1 MSPPASAARPP
12 PARAPTLAIVL
23 LSVAAFASAANM
35 RVIDPLLV
43 QLAAT
48 FGVSVG
54 AASIAATAFLFAN
67 GVFVLVHGPFGDR
80 YGKMPVVAIACIA
93 AALCCL
99 LSALA
104 SSLGWLAAARFLTGV
119 TSSAIIPLA
128 IAWLGDNVSYERRQA
143 TLARFLTGQTLGLM
157 TGAALGGALGDWLGW
172 RSVFW
177 VLAAIYVTAG
187 IALFGVM
194 RAHPAVARPAGRHQG
209 SMIGQMISVLRRPW
223 VITVVAVVALEG
235 GTFWGAFTFVGADLH
250 QRFDMGFAAIGLA
263 VAAFGAGGFAYVL
276 VAAQLVR
283 LLGERGLC
291 IWGGLGLGVAFATMA
306 LAPSAK
312 VEFRHHAVGCVVL
325 HAAQHAAD
333 PRHANGAGSARCRHG
348 AVRPLPVR
356 RPGDRRAHRRP
367 DRRPLGCTAGVLGG
381 SDRAASAG
389 VLVRGGVATSAFI
402 AGGAPL
408 QWRVMVFWTASFQL
422 AHESRARKMRA
433 VRKSMSMTRHWR
445 GASPAVSSPA
455 TRGTDRAP
463 RAAWPRRPSP

>member
-1 MSPPASAARPP
+1 MNPPASAARPP

-35 RVIDPLLV
+35 RVVDPLLV

-54 AASIAATAFLFAN
+54 AASITATAFLFAN

-80 YGKMPVVAIACIA
+80 YGKMPVVAIACLA

-99 LSALA
+99 LSATA
-104 SSLGWLAAARFLTGV
+104 GSLTWLTVARFLTGV

-187 IALFGVM
+187 GALFGVM
-194 RAHPAVARPAGRHQG
+194 RAHPAVARPAGGQQG
-209 SMIGQMISVLRRPW
+209 SMIGQMLAVLRRRW
-223 VITVVAVVALEG
+223 VITVVLVVALEG

-276 VAAQLVR
+276 VAPQLVR

-306 LAPSAK
+306 RAPSAE
-312 VEFRHHAVGCVVL
+312 VEFAGIVLSGVSFYMLHNTLQTHGTQMAPEARGAAMALFALCLFVGQAIGVPIAAPVVDRWGAPPVFWAAAVVL
-325 HAAQHAAD
+325 PLLGLWFAAALRR
-333 PRHANGAGSARCRHG
+333 RHS
-348 AVRPLPVR
+348 
-356 RPGDRRAHRRP
+356 
-367 DRRPLGCTAGVLGG
+367 
-381 SDRAASAG
+381 
-389 VLVRGGVATSAFI
+389 
-402 AGGAPL
+402 
-408 QWRVMVFWTASFQL
+408 
-422 AHESRARKMRA
+422 
-433 VRKSMSMTRHWR
+433 
-445 GASPAVSSPA
+445 
-455 TRGTDRAP
+455 
-463 RAAWPRRPSP
+463 

>member
-1 MSPPASAARPP
+1 MSPSASAARPP
-12 PARAPTLAIVL
+12 PARAPTLVIVL

-43 QLAAT
+43 QLAST

-104 SSLGWLAAARFLTGV
+104 GSLGWLAAARFLTGV

-194 RAHPAVARPAGRHQG
+194 RAHPAVARPAGGHQG
-209 SMIGQMISVLRRPW
+209 SMIGQMIAVLRRRW

-276 VAAQLVR
+276 VAPQLVR

-306 LAPSAK
+306 LAPSAE
-312 VEFRHHAVGCVVL
+312 VEFAGIMLSGVSFYMLHNTLQTHGTQMAPEARGAAMALFALCLFVGQAIGVPI
-325 HAAQHAAD
+325 AA
-333 PRHANGAGSARCRHG
+333 PI
-348 AVRPLPVR
+348 V
-356 RPGDRRAHRRP
+356 DRW
-367 DRRPLGCTAGVLGG
+367 
-381 SDRAASAG
+381 
-389 VLVRGGVATSAFI
+389 
-402 AGGAPL
+402 GAPP
-408 QWRVMVFWTASFQL
+408 VFWAAAFVLPLL
-422 AHESRARKMRA
+422 ALWFAAALRR
-433 VRKSMSMTRHWR
+433 RH
-445 GASPAVSSPA
+445 S
-455 TRGTDRAP
+455 
-463 RAAWPRRPSP
+463 

>member
-1 MSPPASAARPP
+1 MNPPASAARPP
-12 PARAPTLAIVL
+12 PARAPTLVIVL

-80 YGKMPVVAIACIA
+80 YGKMPVVAIACTT

-99 LSALA
+99 LSAMA
-104 SSLGWLAAARFLTGV
+104 SSLAWLAAARFLTGV

-177 VLAAIYVTAG
+177 VLAGIYVTAG
-187 IALFGVM
+187 AALFGVM
-194 RAHPAVARPAGRHQG
+194 RSHPAVARPAGGQRG
-209 SMIGQMISVLRRPW
+209 SMIGQMIAVLRRRW

-276 VAAQLVR
+276 VAPQLVR

-306 LAPSAK
+306 LAPSAE
-312 VEFRHHAVGCVVL
+312 VEFAGIMLSGVSFYMLHNTLQTHGTQMAPEARGAAMALFALCLFVGQAIGVPIAAPIIDRWGAPPVFWAAAVVL
-325 HAAQHAAD
+325 PALALWFAAALR
-333 PRHANGAGSARCRHG
+333 RHVGARTSRSA
-348 AVRPLPVR
+348 
-356 RPGDRRAHRRP
+356 
-367 DRRPLGCTAGVLGG
+367 
-381 SDRAASAG
+381 S
-389 VLVRGGVATSAFI
+389 
-402 AGGAPL
+402 
-408 QWRVMVFWTASFQL
+408 
-422 AHESRARKMRA
+422 
-433 VRKSMSMTRHWR
+433 
-445 GASPAVSSPA
+445 
-455 TRGTDRAP
+455 
-463 RAAWPRRPSP
+463 

>member
-1 MSPPASAARPP
+1 MDMSPSASAARPP
-12 PARAPTLAIVL
+12 PARAPTLVIVL

-43 QLAAT
+43 QLAAS

-80 YGKMPVVAIACIA
+80 YGKMPVVAIACIT

-99 LSALA
+99 LSAMAGSLA
-104 SSLGWLAAARFLTGV
+104 WLAAARFLTGV

-187 IALFGVM
+187 AALFAVM
-194 RAHPAVARPAGRHQG
+194 RTHPAVARPAGGHRG
-209 SMIGQMISVLRRPW
+209 SMISQMIAVLRRRW

-276 VAAQLVR
+276 VAPQLVR

-291 IWGGLGLGVAFATMA
+291 IWGGLGLGAAFATMA
-306 LAPSAK
+306 LAPSAE
-312 VEFRHHAVGCVVL
+312 VEFAGIMLSGVSFYMLHNTLQTHGTQMAPEARGAAMALFALCLFVGQAIGVPI
-325 HAAQHAAD
+325 AA
-333 PRHANGAGSARCRHG
+333 PI
-348 AVRPLPVR
+348 V
-356 RPGDRRAHRRP
+356 DRW
-367 DRRPLGCTAGVLGG
+367 
-381 SDRAASAG
+381 
-389 VLVRGGVATSAFI
+389 
-402 AGGAPL
+402 GAPP
-408 QWRVMVFWTASFQL
+408 VFWAAAIVLPLLALWFAAALRRHVGARTSRSAS
-422 AHESRARKMRA
+422 
-433 VRKSMSMTRHWR
+433 
-445 GASPAVSSPA
+445 
-455 TRGTDRAP
+455 
-463 RAAWPRRPSP
+463 